1 MNSPAIEPAGQLGK
15 AVVAPIGEIAQRTFD
30 GFEQLAHLNLQTVK
44 TTLAEQQAI
53 AEAAVTSNSL
63 EWVLSLPPAQMQ
75 AGLKKALA
83 YWRHVS
89 TITIDTVAD
98 TVGSG
103 WYGLDQYAQ
112 WSALLLGNAANAASE
127 SAGATPASTDT
138 DSDSGTDLSVV
149 TEGAVA
155 SSGGRP
161 AGKRKPVADV
171 DEDGNAQSTTKQ

>member
-1 MNSPAIEPAGQLGK
+1 
-15 AVVAPIGEIAQRTFD
+15 
-30 GFEQLAHLNLQTVK
+30 
-44 TTLAEQQAI
+44 
-53 AEAAVTSNSL
+53 
-63 EWVLSLPPAQMQ
+63 MQ

-89 TITIDTVAD
+89 TITIDTV
-98 TVGSG
+98 GSG

-112 WSALLLGNAANAASE
+112 WSALLFGNAANAASE

-138 DSDSGTDLSVV
+138 YSDSGTDLSVV

-171 DEDGNAQSTTKQ
+171 DEDGNAQSTAKQ

>member
-1 MNSPAIEPAGQLGK
+1 
-15 AVVAPIGEIAQRTFD
+15 
-30 GFEQLAHLNLQTVK
+30 
-44 TTLAEQQAI
+44 
-53 AEAAVTSNSL
+53 
-63 EWVLSLPPAQMQ
+63 MQ

-138 DSDSGTDLSVV
+138 DTDSDSDSDSGADLSVV

-171 DEDGNAQSTTKQ
+171 DEDGNAQSMAKQ